1 MGKWFARMKPQVMS
15 QVLRW
20 MKIVW
25 WFVLAWQDPKAMYTC
40 LLGPHYSNANT
51 FDDSYVQ
58 AFVLFHVNTP
68 FCKTT
73 TALLFTNQHDLV
85 IDVVEK

>member
-1 MGKWFARMKPQVMS
+1 
-15 QVLRW
+15 
-20 MKIVW
+20 
-25 WFVLAWQDPKAMYTC
+25 MYTC
-40 LLGPHYSNANT
+40 LLEPHYDSANT
-51 FDDSYVQ
+51 FDDSYIH

-68 FCKTT
+68 FCKT